1 MGRTDDMLIIRGVNV
16 YPSQVEHALLK
27 VADVEPHYLLVVR
40 RDSALDTLEVRV
52 EAGAAVAEA
61 GADAMRALEGV
72 VRRKI
77 FETIGITADVSI
89 VPPKTVERSAGKAQR
104 VLDLRK

>member
-1 MGRTDDMLIIRGVNV
+1 
-16 YPSQVEHALLK
+16 
-27 VADVEPHYLLVVR
+27 
-40 RDSALDTLEVRV
+40 
-52 EAGAAVAEA
+52 
-61 GADAMRALEGV
+61 